1 MTKFSFLADVSSEA
15 GEVVSSSQSVAE
27 SKPSGLEAM
36 ITTAINWLTEHGL
49 KLLIGIVCLI
59 IFFMIIDFFFKKRL
73 VNRLMKKKKM
83 DKFIANAIAKAIRI
97 SLKAIGIVI
106 FLGYVGIDTA
116 GVGAVISSLGVVIGL
131 AVQGS
136 LANFAGGIVILVMR
150 PFKISDFIE
159 AQGYSGTVEE
169 IHIFYTYLNT
179 PDNKV
184 VMIPNGSLANG
195 NIVNYSRKELRR
207 VDMVFSIS
215 YSSDEEKAKKIMKDI
230 LSNHKLVLKDPSPS
244 VELNTMNQSSLDFVC
259 RPWVKNGDYWTV
271 YFEVTDQVK
280 KAFKENGIEIPY
292 NQLDVHIIDK
302 K

>member
-1 MTKFSFLADVSSEA
+1 MTVFSFLENVSSETS
-15 GEVVSSSQSVAE
+15 EVVSSSQPVAE
-27 SKPSGLEAM
+27 DNPSSFETM
-36 ITTAINWLTEHGL
+36 ITTAVNWLTEHGL
-49 KLLIGIVCLI
+49 KLLIGIVCMI
-59 IFFMIIDFFFKKRL
+59 ILFMIINFLFKKRF
-73 VNRLMKKKKM
+73 VNRLIKKKKT

-97 SLKAIGIVI
+97 SLKAIVIVV

-116 GVGAVISSLGVVIGL
+116 GVGAVISSLGVVLGL

-150 PFKISDFIE
+150 PFKITDFIE

-169 IHIFYTYLNT
+169 IHVFYTYLNT

-184 VMIPNGSLANG
+184 VMIPNGALANG

-215 YSSDEEKAKKIMKDI
+215 YSSDVEKAKKIMKDV
-230 LSNHKLVLKDPSPS
+230 LSNHKLVLKDPSPT

-259 RPWVKNGDYWTV
+259 RPWVKNSDYWTV
-271 YFEVTDQVK
+271 YFDVTTQVK
-280 KAFKENGIEIPY
+280 NAFKEEGIEIPY